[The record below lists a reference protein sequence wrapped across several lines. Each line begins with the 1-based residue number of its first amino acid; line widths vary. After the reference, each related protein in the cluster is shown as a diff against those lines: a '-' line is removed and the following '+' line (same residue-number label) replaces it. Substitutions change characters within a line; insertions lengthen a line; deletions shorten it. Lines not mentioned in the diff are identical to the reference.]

1 MTTRSIPHQT
11 DNGQAYYVA
20 HNALIQASSA
30 NSQRIAERQKRLAV
44 STLVKKSVGVIY
56 LLFPQFSSAK
66 QPASSPPDLRPS
78 MPAALRLHGA
88 SRRGWLARKCHP
100 DF

>member
-44 STLVKKSVGVIY
+44 STRRTMRPSLLSVKKSVGVIY
-56 LLFPQFSSAK
+56 LLFPQFGEEYGEF
-66 QPASSPPDLRPS
+66 PAGLEAS
-78 MPAALRLHGA
+78 MSAALPQL
-88 SRRGWLARKCHP
+88 
-100 DF
+100 